1 MGYYSD
7 GSDDDDHD
15 GGEFYSFYDSDDMYA
30 NDQTFNV
37 DAPIEVVASH
47 VGSRKVGKEP
57 IIEHPPQVF
66 IISDG
71 NDNGGSGG
79 GGSGLDDEVELN
91 HGVRDFVEDNSDSWD
106 GKDDDDAIE
115 PGQIGAGVMNSNYE
129 SEKLHSLVES
139 SSDDELG
146 YDSDDDAEDDR
157 STHVRNGK
165 GQKNEEVKKFPVF
178 KPVAKAEHIF
188 FEKDMLFTTPK
199 QFKEG
204 ITEYAIHG
212 G

>member
-1 MGYYSD
+1 M
-7 GSDDDDHD
+7 
-15 GGEFYSFYDSDDMYA
+15 GGEFYSFYDSDDMYANNQTFNNEDELTEVDA

-57 IIEHPPQVF
+57 IIEHPPSVF

-91 HGVRDFVEDNSDSWD
+91 HGVRDFVEDSSDNWD

-129 SEKLHSLVES
+129 SEKLHSLMKS

-157 STHVRNGK
+157 STRGK
-165 GQKNEEVKKFPVF
+165 WEET
-178 KPVAKAEHIF
+178 ET
-188 FEKDMLFTTPK
+188 EK
-199 QFKEG
+199 
-204 ITEYAIHG
+204 
-212 G
+212 